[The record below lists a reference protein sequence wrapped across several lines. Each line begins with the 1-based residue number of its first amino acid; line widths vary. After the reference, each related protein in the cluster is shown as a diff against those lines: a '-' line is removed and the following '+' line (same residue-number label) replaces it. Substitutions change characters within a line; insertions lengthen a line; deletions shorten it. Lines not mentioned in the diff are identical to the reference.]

1 MPIYE
6 YECQKCE
13 RVTEAMQKFSDAPLT
28 HCPKCQGDL
37 KKLISQSTFHLKG
50 GGWYVTDYARKGD
63 SASLA
68 KQDKPAETSHKAPE
82 KTSDT
87 AASTATTGGT
97 TDSK

>member
-6 YECQKCE
+6 YECQQCK
-13 RVTEAMQKFSDAPLT
+13 RVTEAMQKFSDAPLS

-63 SASLA
+63 SASMA
-68 KQDKPAETSHKAPE
+68 KQEKPAETSNKTAE
-82 KTSDT
+82 KSSDAATST
-87 AASTATTGGT
+87 PTSGGT
-97 TDSK
+97 TDSQ